1 MTGFTVSRRSLL
13 GMTAVALATG
23 VAPVRVDAQA
33 KTVLRVASTVDDS
46 VTPILYGV
54 QAGTFAKAGL
64 DVQLQQ
70 AASGAALMAGVTG
83 GSLEIGKSS
92 PLSLISAHARGIPI
106 RILEGSSLYLT
117 DSPITAMIVPKNSPI
132 KTAADLNG
140 KVLSVPALKTLDHIA
155 AQSWVDENGG
165 NSSTLKFLELPQ
177 TAVVGAALMAGR
189 VDAATLV
196 IPTLAEAM
204 SSGNFR
210 ILGHPFDAIGKR
222 FLIAVW
228 FSMRDW
234 AQKNP
239 DVVTQFH
246 KSFAEAATYT
256 NTHHAET
263 VAMLSTYSHTSADV
277 IRAMTRA
284 TTAVKLEAR
293 DLQPTIDAAAKYKL
307 IEKAFPAEELI
318 GYVGETR

>member
-1 MTGFTVSRRSLL
+1 MTDDRSGFSRRSMLA
-13 GMTAVALATG
+13 MTGVALAAG
-23 VAPVRVDAQA
+23 AAPLRAGAQT

-46 VTPILYGV
+46 VTPILYGL

-64 DVQLQQ
+64 DVQLQK

-92 PLSLISAHARGIPI
+92 PLSLIAAHARGIPI

-117 DSPITAMIVPKNSPI
+117 ESPITAMIVLKNSPI

-165 NSSTLKFLELPQ
+165 NSATLKFVELPQ
-177 TAVVGAALMAGR
+177 TAVVSAALLQGR

-196 IPTLAEAM
+196 IPTLAEALA
-204 SSGNFR
+204 SGNFR
-210 ILGHPFDAIGKR
+210 VLGHPFDSIGKR

-239 DVVTQFH
+239 DTIAQYH
-246 KSFAEAATYT
+246 KAFAEAATYT
-256 NTHHAET
+256 NAHHAET
-263 VAMLSTYSHTSADV
+263 VAMLAAYSQASAEV

-284 TTAVKLEAR
+284 TTAVNLDPK
-293 DLQPTIDAAAKYKL
+293 DLQPAIDAAAKYNL
-307 IEKAFPAEELI
+307 IDKPFPAEELI
-318 GYVGETR
+318 G